1 VILEL
6 TPEMLRASCPPE
18 TIGDVG
24 AGEAAPQPTIIGQ
37 ERAVRALE
45 FGLDIKMRGFNVY
58 VAGLPGTGKT
68 TAVRTYLE
76 LLAGSRPVPPDW
88 CYVHNFA
95 EPHRPRAIRLPAG
108 EGAVLARQMRDLVAA
123 ARKEISRVFESEEY
137 ARRKAETLES
147 FAAQKNEVV
156 ERINRRA
163 AEEGFFLQNT
173 PMGFFI
179 IPAVDGQPM
188 KEKDFLALP
197 AEVRQEIAARRE
209 KLEGDIE
216 QAVRQMHSLDHQAA
230 EAVQQLE
237 QETAR
242 FAVGHLVDRLRE
254 RYADHPDVLT
264 YLDEVEQDIM
274 ENIPL
279 FRGGEKP
286 QGMPPWAAAQPFRR
300 YEVNVLVSHAGR
312 EGAPVVIEVNPT
324 LPNLVGRVEREAQF
338 GAVVTDFSMIR
349 AGALHQANG
358 GYLVIPVEELL
369 RNPFSWD
376 ALKRALR
383 DEEIVIEEPGE
394 RLGFMVT
401 KGLQPVPIP
410 LDIKVILLGDPL
422 IYYLLYNY
430 DPDFRELFKVKAEF
444 DTRMPRDRD
453 SERKYAAFCA
463 TLCEKENLRPL
474 DAGAVARV
482 IEHGSRLAEDQA
494 RLSTRFSD
502 LADIV
507 REASYYASRENA
519 EHVTAA
525 HVDRAVAERESRSG
539 LFRERVREAMERHF
553 LLIDTEGAVV
563 GQVNGLTVSSLGD
576 LTFGRP
582 CRITASVAP
591 GSGALIDIEREAR
604 LGGRLHT
611 KGVMILGGYLAAT
624 YGHSAPLS
632 LTARLVF
639 EQSYSEVDGDS
650 ASSAELYAL
659 LSALSGVPLRQD
671 IAVTGSINQRGDVQ
685 AIGGVNEKV
694 EGFFDLC
701 AARGLTGT
709 QGVLIPKANITNL
722 MLKEEVVEAVRA
734 GRFHIWAVDRVE
746 DGLEILTGMPAG
758 KPDEEGRFPE
768 GTLGHR
774 VTERLRAMAEKARPS
789 RADEEETADREDK
802 NCAGCG
808 EEAPS
813 DA

>member
-1 VILEL
+1 M
-6 TPEMLRASCPPE
+6 PQ
-18 TIGDVG
+18 TIGG
-24 AGEAAPQPTIIGQ
+24 AGTEDLSPQPTIIGQ
-37 ERAVRALE
+37 ERAVKALQ

-68 TAVRTYLE
+68 TAVRTFLE
-76 LLAGSRPVPPDW
+76 NLAGSRPVPPDF

-108 EGAVLARQMRDLVAA
+108 EGAVLAREMRDLVET

-156 ERINRRA
+156 ERVNRRA
-163 AEEGFFLQNT
+163 AEEGFFLQST

-188 KEKDFLALP
+188 KEKEFLALP
-197 AEVRQEIAARRE
+197 AEVRQGITARRE
-209 KLEGDIE
+209 KLEEDIE
-216 QAVRQMHSLDHQAA
+216 QAVRQMHNLDHQAA

-237 QETAR
+237 RETAR
-242 FAVGHLVDRLRE
+242 FAVGHLVERLRDG
-254 RYADHPDVLT
+254 YADHPAVLA
-264 YLDEVEQDIM
+264 YLDEVEQDIV

-279 FRGGEKP
+279 FRGGERQ
-286 QGMPPWAAAQPFRR
+286 QGMPPWVAAQPFRR

-312 EGAPVVIEVNPT
+312 KGAPVVIEVNPT
-324 LPNLVGRVEREAQF
+324 MPNLVGRVEREAQF
-338 GAVVTDFSMIR
+338 GALVTDFSMIR
-349 AGALHQANG
+349 AGALHRANG

-394 RLGFMVT
+394 RLGFMLT

-410 LDIKVILLGDPL
+410 LDIKVVLLGDPF
-422 IYYLLYNY
+422 IYFLLYNY

-444 DTRMPRDRD
+444 DTRMPRDPD
-453 SERKYAAFCA
+453 SERKYVSFCA
-463 TLCEKENLRPL
+463 ALCAKEDLRPP
-474 DAGAVARV
+474 DEGAVARI
-482 IEHGSRLAEDQA
+482 IEYGSRLAEDQA
-494 RLSTRFSD
+494 RLSTRFAD
-502 LADIV
+502 LADVV

-519 EHVTAA
+519 ERIAAEHVE
-525 HVDRAVAERESRSG
+525 RAITERLGRSS
-539 LFRERVREAMERHF
+539 LVRERIQEAMERHF
-553 LLIDTEGAVV
+553 LLIDTAGSVV
-563 GQVNGLTVSSLGD
+563 GQVNGLAVSHLGD
-576 LTFGRP
+576 LSFGRP

-591 GSGALIDIEREAR
+591 GSGSLIDIEREAR

-611 KGVMILGGYLAAT
+611 KGVMILGGYLAAA
-624 YGHSAPLS
+624 YGRLGPLS

-639 EQSYSEVDGDS
+639 EQSYEEVDGDS

-659 LSALSGVPLRQD
+659 LSALADVPLRQD

-709 QGVLIPKANITNL
+709 QGVLIPKTNIANL
-722 MLKEEVVEAVRA
+722 MLKDEVVEAVRA
-734 GRFHIWAVDRVE
+734 GRFHVWAVDRVE
-746 DGLEILTGMPAG
+746 DGLQILTGMPAG
-758 KPDEEGRFPE
+758 TPDEEGRFPE
-768 GTLGHR
+768 GTVGFK
-774 VTERLRAMAEKARPS
+774 VAERLAAMAEKVRPPQ
-789 RADEEETADREDK
+789 AGGTGETGGDGGES
-802 NCAGCG
+802 CPGCG
-808 EEAPS
+808 ASHLP
-813 DA
+813 A

>member
-1 VILEL
+1 MILEL
-6 TPEMLRASCPPE
+6 APETLRASCSPE
-18 TIGDVG
+18 TMGAMSTEDVT
-24 AGEAAPQPTIIGQ
+24 PQPTIIGQ
-37 ERAVRALE
+37 ERAVKALQ
-45 FGLDIKMRGFNVY
+45 FGLDIKMQGFNVY

-68 TAVRTYLE
+68 TAVRTFLE
-76 LLAGSRPVPPDW
+76 HLAGSRPVPPDW
-88 CYVHNFA
+88 CYVHNFS

-108 EGAVLARQMRDLVAA
+108 EGAVLAREMRELVET

-147 FAAQKNEVV
+147 FATQKNEVV
-156 ERINRRA
+156 ERVNRRA
-163 AEEGFFLQNT
+163 AEEGFFLQST

-179 IPAVDGQPM
+179 IPAVDGEPM

-197 AEVRQEIAARRE
+197 AEVRQEITARRE
-209 KLEGDIE
+209 KLEEDIE
-216 QAVRQMHSLDHQAA
+216 KAVRQMHNLDHQAA

-237 QETAR
+237 RETAR

-254 RYADHPDVLT
+254 RYRDQADVLA
-264 YLDEVEQDIM
+264 YLDEVERDIV

-286 QGMPPWAAAQPFRR
+286 QGMPPWVAAQPFRR

-312 EGAPVVIEVNPT
+312 EGAPVVIEANPT
-324 LPNLVGRVEREAQF
+324 MPNLVGRVEREAQF
-338 GAVVTDFSMIR
+338 GALVTDFSMIR
-349 AGALHQANG
+349 AGALHRANG
-358 GYLVIPVEELL
+358 GYLVLPVEELL

-383 DEEIVIEEPGE
+383 DGEIVIEEPGE

-410 LDIKVILLGDPL
+410 LDIKVVLLGDPF

-430 DPDFRELFKVKAEF
+430 DPEFRELFKVKAEF

-453 SERKYAAFCA
+453 SERKYASFCA
-463 TLCEKENLRPL
+463 TLCAKENLRPL
-474 DAGAVARV
+474 DAGAVARI
-482 IEHGSRLAEDQA
+482 IEYGSRLAEDQT
-494 RLSTRFSD
+494 RLSTRFAD

-519 EHVTAA
+519 EHVTAE
-525 HVDRAVAERESRSG
+525 HVKRAISERLGRSN
-539 LFRERVREAMERHF
+539 LIRERIQEAMERHF
-553 LLIDTEGAVV
+553 LLIDTEGAAV
-563 GQVNGLTVSSLGD
+563 GQVNGLAVSSLGD

-582 CRITASVAP
+582 CRITASVSP

-624 YGHSAPLS
+624 YGRHTPLS

-639 EQSYSEVDGDS
+639 EQSYEEVDGDS

-659 LSALSGVPLRQD
+659 LSALAGVPLRQD

-685 AIGGVNEKV
+685 AVGGVNEKV

-709 QGVLIPKANITNL
+709 QGVLIPKANIPNL
-722 MLKEEVVEAVRA
+722 MLKDEVVEAVRA
-734 GRFHIWAVDRVE
+734 GRFHVWAVDRVE
-746 DGLEILTGMPAG
+746 DGLEILTGMPVG
-758 KPDEEGRFPE
+758 QPDEEGRFPE

-774 VTERLRAMAEKARPS
+774 VAERLAAMAEKVRPS
-789 RADEEETADREDK
+789 RAGGEESGAEDDEG
-802 NCAGCG
+802 CPGCG
-808 EEAPS
+808 G
-813 DA
+813 